1 MPGLVPGIHVDGRN
15 KSGHDGKMEEETM
28 TALGLPRA
36 ECPEQ
41 VGLSSERL
49 QRITATVRGDVEA
62 GAIPGAVVTI
72 ARSGRLAYAEAI
84 GYRGKE
90 AGAAMTLDTIFRIA
104 SMTKPLTSVSAM
116 ILGEEGRL
124 DIGAPVAEY
133 IPAFKELTVGV
144 ERTKATRTMTVQDL
158 LRHTSGLTY
167 AAFGDS
173 PVQMI
178 WRDANLM
185 AEDQTNEELVGK
197 LANLPLMFEP
207 GTTWEYS
214 MSTDVLGRVVEV
226 VSGKSLAQF
235 FAERITG
242 PLGMADTAFAA
253 TGDKAARVA
262 KPLVDKATGKKPP
275 MRNLTRDN
283 RWHSGGGGLAGT
295 AADYLRFCQMLLNG
309 GELDGTR
316 IIAPKTVAH
325 MASDHL
331 PPNVQYG
338 ETARTR
344 FGALAPVPEMG
355 YGFGLGFAVRKAQ
368 GMSPVPGSVGEFF
381 WGGATGTYFWI
392 DPQEQLIVVLMLQA
406 PEQRLRYRYLTRRLV
421 YGAVTGPLRWRRR

>member
-1 MPGLVPGIHVDGRN
+1 MSSVG
-15 KSGHDGKMEEETM
+15 

-36 ECPEQ
+36 ERPEQ

-49 QRITATVRGDVEA
+49 DRITATIRADVER
-62 GAIPGAVVTI
+62 GAIPGAVLAI
-72 ARSGRLAYAEAI
+72 ARAGRIGYAEAI
-84 GYRGKE
+84 GYRDRD
-90 AGAAMTLDTIFRIA
+90 AGAAMQLDTIFRIA
-104 SMTKPLTSVSAM
+104 SMTKPMTSLAAM
-116 ILGEEGRL
+116 MLGEEGRL
-124 DIGAPVAEY
+124 DIAAPVAQY
-133 IPAFKELTVGV
+133 IPAFKEMTVGA
-144 ERTKATRTMTVQDL
+144 ERATATRTMTVQDL

-173 PVQMI
+173 PVQML
-178 WRDANLM
+178 WRDADLQ
-185 AEDQTNEELVGK
+185 AADQTNEELVGK
-197 LANLPLMFEP
+197 LGQLPLMFEP

-226 VSGKSLAQF
+226 VSGKSLAAV
-235 FAERITG
+235 FAERIAG
-242 PLGMADTAFAA
+242 PLGMVDTAFAA

-262 KPLVDKATGKKPP
+262 EPLVDKATGKKPP
-275 MRNLTRDN
+275 MRNVTRDN
-283 RWHSGGGGLAGT
+283 RWHSGGGGLAST
-295 AADYLRFCQMLLNG
+295 ASDYLRFCQMLLNG
-309 GELDGTR
+309 GELEGVR
-316 IIAPKTVAH
+316 LVAPKTVAH

-338 ETARTR
+338 ETARAR

-392 DPQEQLIVVLMLQA
+392 DPQEQMIAVLMLQA
-406 PEQRLRYRYLTRRLV
+406 PDMRLAYRYLTRRLV
-421 YGAVTGPLRWRRR
+421 YAAVTERLHWRRR

>member
-1 MPGLVPGIHVDGRN
+1 
-15 KSGHDGKMEEETM
+15 M
-28 TALGLPRA
+28 TATGLPRA
-36 ECPEQ
+36 ESPEQ
-41 VGLSSERL
+41 IGLSSERL
-49 QRITATVRGDVEA
+49 ERLGDFFIKEVEEKV
-62 GAIPGAVVTI
+62 IPGAVLAI
-72 ARSGRLAYAEAI
+72 ARGGRAACAQAFGFRDAETEQPMQFDA
-84 GYRGKE
+84 
-90 AGAAMTLDTIFRIA
+90 IFRIA

-116 ILGEEGRL
+116 MLAEEGRL
-124 DIGAPVAEY
+124 DIGAPVAEFM
-133 IPAFKELTVGV
+133 PAFKDLSVGV
-144 ERTKATRTMTVQDL
+144 ERRKAQRTMTVQDL

-178 WRDANLM
+178 WREADLM
-185 AEDQTNEELVGK
+185 AEDQSNEELVEK

-207 GTTWEYS
+207 GSTWEYS
-214 MSTDVLGRVVEV
+214 MSTDVLGRVVEI
-226 VSGKSLAQF
+226 VSGKSLATF

-242 PLGMADTAFAA
+242 PLGMADTAFSVPD
-253 TGDKAARVA
+253 GKVARVA
-262 KPLVDKATGKKPP
+262 EPLIDKATGKKPP
-275 MRNLTRDN
+275 MRNVAREN

-309 GELDGTR
+309 GELDGVR
-316 IIAPKTVAH
+316 ILAPKTVAH
-325 MASDHL
+325 MAADHL

-338 ETARTR
+338 ETARSR

-355 YGFGLGFAVRKAQ
+355 YGFGLGFAVRKAA

-392 DPQEQLIVVLMLQA
+392 DPQEQMVVVLMLQA
-406 PEQRLRYRYLTRRLV
+406 PDMRLTYRYLTRRLV